1 MQELHEAYEEVIFGG
16 RHKGDRTG
24 TGTISRFGSY
34 KEYDLFPNR
43 LPLAT
48 GKKTNIKA
56 IVKEL
61 EWFFRGETN
70 IKTLDAKIWD
80 EWADENGELGP
91 IYGKQWRR
99 WEDIKLCDAGVES
112 MWEAAGYK
120 AIGTTEDGQYVMR
133 REIDQIA
140 KIIDQLKND
149 PDSRRIIL
157 SAWNVGDLE
166 QMALNPCHVLV
177 QFYTQVATITERRM
191 WLVYTKHN
199 GEMSYGDAT
208 ALDHEKL
215 DELGAPRRLLS
226 CMLYQRSGD
235 MFLGVPF
242 NVASYS
248 ILTHLLAK
256 ECGMITYEFKHVIGD
271 AHVYSNHREQ
281 VEQYLSLPTHKCP
294 TLSFDEDTTLENFSF
309 EKMHVHDYIHGPVI
323 KAPVAV

>member
-1 MQELHEAYEEVIFGG
+1 MHELHDAYEEVTFGG
-16 RHKGDRTG
+16 HHKSDRTG
-24 TGTISRFGSY
+24 TGTISRFGNFKS
-34 KEYDLFPNR
+34 YDLFPNR

-56 IVKEL
+56 IVREL

-70 IKTLDAKIWD
+70 IKTLDSKIWD

-112 MWEAAGYK
+112 MWEAAGYS
-120 AIGTTEDGQYVMR
+120 AIGTTEDGQFVMR

-140 KIIDQLKND
+140 KVIEQLKTD
-149 PDSRRIIL
+149 PDSRRILL

-177 QFYTQVATITERRM
+177 QFYTHEATLTERRIYLREVVSTEKLNYM
-191 WLVYTKHN
+191 
-199 GEMSYGDAT
+199 DT
-208 ALDHEKL
+208 ASLTHEQL
-215 DELGAPRRLLS
+215 DELKIPRRMLS
-226 CMLYQRSGD
+226 SMLYQRSGD

-242 NVASYS
+242 NIASYS

-256 ECGMITYEFKHVIGD
+256 ECGMIAYEFKHIIGD

-281 VEQYLSLPTHKCP
+281 IDQYLELPIYKCP
-294 TLSFDEDTTLENFSF
+294 SITFDADTTVENFCF

>member
-1 MQELHEAYEEVIFGG
+1 MKELHEAYEEVIFGG

-24 TGTISRFGSY
+24 TGTISRFGNY

-56 IVKEL
+56 IVREL

-112 MWEAAGYK
+112 MWEAAGYS

-140 KIIDQLKND
+140 KIIEQLKTD

-177 QFYTQVATITERRM
+177 QFYTQEATITERRL
-191 WLVYTKHN
+191 WLVYTQHN

-215 DELGAPRRLLS
+215 DELGVPRRLLS

-242 NVASYS
+242 NIASYS

-256 ECGMITYEFKHVIGD
+256 ECGMMAYEFKHIIGD

-281 VEQYLSLPTHKCP
+281 IEQYLALPTHKCP
-294 TLSFDEDTTLENFSF
+294 TITFDADTTIENFCF
-309 EKMHVHDYIHGPVI
+309 EKMHVHNYVHGPVI

>member
-1 MQELHEAYEEVIFGG
+1 MKELHEAYEEVIFGG

-24 TGTISRFGSY
+24 TGTISRFGNY

-56 IVKEL
+56 IVREL

-112 MWEAAGYK
+112 MWEAAGYSV
-120 AIGTTEDGQYVMR
+120 IGTTEDGQYVMR

-140 KIIDQLKND
+140 KIIEQLKTD

-177 QFYTQVATITERRM
+177 QFYTQEATLTERRIYLRCM
-191 WLVYTKHN
+191 DPDKDLQ
-199 GEMSYGDAT
+199 YGNT
-208 ALDHEKL
+208 AHITHEEL
-215 DELGAPRRLLS
+215 DEMGVPRRLLS

-242 NVASYS
+242 NIASYS

-256 ECGMITYEFKHVIGD
+256 ECGMIPYEFKHVIGD

-281 VEQYLSLPTHKCP
+281 VEQYLALPTHKCP
-294 TLSFDEDTTLENFSF
+294 TISFDADTTLENFCF

>member
-1 MQELHEAYEEVIFGG
+1 MKELHEAYEEVIFGG

-56 IVKEL
+56 IVREL

-80 EWADENGELGP
+80 EWADENGDLGP

-99 WEDIKLCDAGVES
+99 WEDIKLCDPGVET
-112 MWEAAGYK
+112 MWQAAGYST
-120 AIGTTEDGQYVMR
+120 IGTTEDGQYVMR

-177 QFYTQVATITERRM
+177 QFYTQEATIGERRM
-191 WLVYTKHN
+191 WLISTKHN
-199 GEMSYGDAT
+199 GEMSYDEAT
-208 ALDHEKL
+208 ALDHKKL
-215 DELGAPRRLLS
+215 DDLGVPRRLLS

-242 NVASYS
+242 NIASYS

-256 ECGMITYEFKHVIGD
+256 ECDMMAYEFKHIIGD

-281 VEQYLSLPTHKCP
+281 IEQYLALPTYKHP
-294 TLSFDEDTTLENFSF
+294 TITFDADTTIENFCF

>member
-1 MQELHEAYEEVIFGG
+1 MKELHEAYEEVIFGG

-56 IVKEL
+56 IVREL

-112 MWEAAGYK
+112 MWEAAGYR

-140 KIIDQLKND
+140 KIIEQLKTD

-177 QFYTQVATITERRM
+177 QFYTQEATITERRM
-191 WLVYTKHN
+191 WLVYTKYD

-215 DELGAPRRLLS
+215 DEMGVPRRLLS

-242 NVASYS
+242 NIASYS

-256 ECGMITYEFKHVIGD
+256 ECGMIPYEFKHVIGD

-281 VEQYLSLPTHKCP
+281 VEQYLALPTHKCP
-294 TLSFDEDTTLENFSF
+294 TISFDADTTLENFCF

>member
-1 MQELHEAYEEVIFGG
+1 MKELHEAYEEVIFGG

-24 TGTISRFGSY
+24 TGTISRFGNY

-56 IVKEL
+56 IVREL

-99 WEDIKLCDAGVES
+99 WEDIKIAKTNKDLEGIDCE
-112 MWEAAGYK
+112 YK
-120 AIGTTEDGQYVMR
+120 LIGKTFEGHEIFYK
-133 REIDQIA
+133 EIDQIA
-140 KIIDQLKND
+140 KIIEQLKTD

-177 QFYTQVATITERRM
+177 QFYTQEATITERRM
-191 WLVYTKHN
+191 WLVYTQHN

-215 DELGAPRRLLS
+215 DELGVPRRLLS

-242 NVASYS
+242 NIASYS

-256 ECGMITYEFKHVIGD
+256 ECGMMAYEFKHIIGD

-281 VEQYLSLPTHKCP
+281 IEQYLALPTHKCP
-294 TLSFDEDTTLENFSF
+294 TITFDADTTIENFCF
-309 EKMHVHDYIHGPVI
+309 EKMHVHNYVHGPVI

>member
-1 MQELHEAYEEVIFGG
+1 MKELHEAYEEVIFGG

-56 IVKEL
+56 IVREL

-112 MWEAAGYK
+112 MWEAAGYS

-140 KIIDQLKND
+140 KIIEQLKTD

-177 QFYTQVATITERRM
+177 QFYTQEAAITERRM
-191 WLVYTKHN
+191 WLVYTKYD

-215 DELGAPRRLLS
+215 DEMGVPRRLLS

-242 NVASYS
+242 NIASYS

-256 ECGMITYEFKHVIGD
+256 ECGMIPYEFKHVIGD

-281 VEQYLSLPTHKCP
+281 VEQYLALPTHKCP
-294 TLSFDEDTTLENFSF
+294 TISFDADTTLENFCF

>member
-1 MQELHEAYEEVIFGG
+1 MKELHEAYEEVIFGG

-24 TGTISRFGSY
+24 TGTISRFGNY

-56 IVKEL
+56 IVREL

-112 MWEAAGYK
+112 MWEAAGYSV
-120 AIGTTEDGQYVMR
+120 IGTTEDGQYVVR

-177 QFYTQVATITERRM
+177 QFYTQEATITERRM
-191 WLVYTKHN
+191 WLVYTKYD

-215 DELGAPRRLLS
+215 DEMGVPRRLLS

-242 NVASYS
+242 NIASYS

-256 ECGMITYEFKHVIGD
+256 ECGMIPYEFKHVIGD

-281 VEQYLSLPTHKCP
+281 VEQYLALPTHKCP
-294 TLSFDEDTTLENFSF
+294 TISFDADTTLENFCF

>member
-177 QFYTQVATITERRM
+177 QFYTQEATITERRM

-215 DELGAPRRLLS
+215 DELGVPRRLLS

-242 NVASYS
+242 NIASYS

-256 ECGMITYEFKHVIGD
+256 ECGMIPYEFKHVIGD

-294 TLSFDEDTTLENFSF
+294 TISFDEDTTLDNFSF

>member
-24 TGTISRFGSY
+24 TGTISRFGNY

-99 WEDIKLCDAGVES
+99 WEDIKLCDPGVET
-112 MWEAAGYK
+112 MWQAAGYST
-120 AIGTTEDGQYVMR
+120 IGTTEDGQYVMR

-177 QFYTQVATITERRM
+177 QFYTQEATITERRIYAM
-191 WLVYTKHN
+191 KESYTPCS
-199 GEMSYGDAT
+199 EEE
-208 ALDHEKL
+208 LDRQ
-215 DELGAPRRLLS
+215 GVPRRLLS

-242 NVASYS
+242 NIASYS

-256 ECGMITYEFKHVIGD
+256 ECGMIPYEFHHVIGD

-294 TLSFDEDTTLENFSF
+294 TISFDEDTTLENFCF

>member
-1 MQELHEAYEEVIFGG
+1 MKELHEAYEEVIFGG

-24 TGTISRFGSY
+24 TGTISRFGNY

-56 IVKEL
+56 IVREL

-112 MWEAAGYK
+112 MWEAAGYS

-140 KIIDQLKND
+140 KIIEQLKTD

-177 QFYTQVATITERRM
+177 QFYTQEATITERRM
-191 WLVYTKHN
+191 WLVYTQHN

-215 DELGAPRRLLS
+215 DELGVPRRLLS

-242 NVASYS
+242 NIASYS

-256 ECGMITYEFKHVIGD
+256 ECGMMAYEFKHIIGD

-281 VEQYLSLPTHKCP
+281 IEQYLALPTHKCP
-294 TLSFDEDTTLENFSF
+294 TITFDADTTIENFCF
-309 EKMHVHDYIHGPVI
+309 EKMHVHNYVHGPVI

>member
-56 IVKEL
+56 IVREL

-99 WEDIKLCDAGVES
+99 WEDIKLCDPGVET
-112 MWEAAGYK
+112 MWQAAGYST
-120 AIGTTEDGQYVMR
+120 IGTTEDGQYVMR

-177 QFYTQVATITERRM
+177 QFYTQEATITERRM
-191 WLVYTKHN
+191 WLVYTKYN

-215 DELGAPRRLLS
+215 DEMGVPRRLLS

-242 NVASYS
+242 NIASYS

-256 ECGMITYEFKHVIGD
+256 ECGMIPYEFKHVIGD

-294 TLSFDEDTTLENFSF
+294 TISFDADTTLENFCF

>member
-48 GKKTNIKA
+48 GKTTNIKA

-99 WEDIKLCDAGVES
+99 WEDIKLCDPGVET
-112 MWEAAGYK
+112 MWQAAGYST
-120 AIGTTEDGQYVMR
+120 IGTTEDGQYVMH

-140 KIIDQLKND
+140 KIIEQLKND

-177 QFYTQVATITERRM
+177 QFYTQEATLTERRIYFRCM
-191 WLVYTKHN
+191 DPDKDLQ
-199 GEMSYGDAT
+199 YGNT
-208 ALDHEKL
+208 AHITHEEL
-215 DELGAPRRLLS
+215 DEMGVPRRLLS

-242 NVASYS
+242 NIASYS

-256 ECGMITYEFKHVIGD
+256 ECSMIPYEFKHVIGD

-281 VEQYLSLPTHKCP
+281 VEQYLALPTHKCP
-294 TLSFDEDTTLENFSF
+294 TITFDDDTTLENFCF

>member
-1 MQELHEAYEEVIFGG
+1 MQELHEAYEQVIFGG
-16 RHKGDRTG
+16 RFKGDRTG
-24 TGTISRFGSY
+24 TGTISRFGNY
-34 KEYDLFPNR
+34 QVYDLFPNR

-61 EWFFRGETN
+61 EWFLRGETN

-112 MWEAAGYK
+112 MWEAAGYS

-140 KIIDQLKND
+140 KIIEQLKND

-177 QFYTQVATITERRM
+177 QFYTQEATITERRIYSSE
-191 WLVYTKHN
+191 LKYSNTT
-199 GEMSYGDAT
+199 GLS
-208 ALDHEKL
+208 HEQL
-215 DELGAPRRLLS
+215 DELKVPRRMLS

-242 NVASYS
+242 NIASYS

-256 ECGMITYEFKHVIGD
+256 ECGFMPDEFHHIIGD

-281 VEQYLSLPTHKCP
+281 IEQYLALPTHKCP
-294 TLSFDEDTTLENFSF
+294 TITFDADTTIENFCF
-309 EKMHVHDYIHGPVI
+309 EKMHVHDYVHGPVI

>member
-1 MQELHEAYEEVIFGG
+1 MKELHEAYEEVIFGG

-56 IVKEL
+56 IVREL

-70 IKTLDAKIWD
+70 IKTLYAKIWD

-99 WEDIKLCDAGVES
+99 WEDIKLCDPGVET
-112 MWEAAGYK
+112 MWQAAGYST
-120 AIGTTEDGQYVMR
+120 IGTTEDGQYVMR

-140 KIIDQLKND
+140 KIIEQLKTD

-177 QFYTQVATITERRM
+177 QFYTQEATITERRM
-191 WLVYTKHN
+191 WLVYTKYN

-215 DELGAPRRLLS
+215 DEMGVPRRLLS

-242 NVASYS
+242 NIASYS

-256 ECGMITYEFKHVIGD
+256 ECGMIPYEFKHVIGD

-281 VEQYLSLPTHKCP
+281 VEQYLALPTHKCP
-294 TLSFDEDTTLENFSF
+294 TISFDADTTLENFCF